1 MYSKISY
8 IDLGESIY
16 YYIHIYMNS
25 THEKEKKLN
34 EALEKLNLINP
45 QNLNLKETISNLD
58 QQKNQLEIE
67 KKEIEIKYDELQ
79 RNYQKLK
86 SKIDDLNNNKE
97 NEIKKEL
104 EFSDKIDEL
113 NQETDSLLEEI
124 DKWET

>member
-1 MYSKISY
+1 
-8 IDLGESIY
+8 
-16 YYIHIYMNS
+16 MNS

-58 QQKNQLEIE
+58 QQRNQLEIE
-67 KKEIEIKYDELQ
+67 KKELETKYKDLQ
-79 RNYQKLK
+79 LNYQKLK
-86 SKIDDLNNNKE
+86 SKIDQLSNNKE
-97 NEIKKEL
+97 VEIKKEL

-124 DKWET
+124 DKWQM

>member
-1 MYSKISY
+1 
-8 IDLGESIY
+8 
-16 YYIHIYMNS
+16 MNS
-25 THEKEKKLN
+25 IHEKEKKLE

-45 QNLNLKETISNLD
+45 QNLNLKETISDLD

-79 RNYQKLK
+79 QNYLKLK
-86 SKIDDLNNNKE
+86 SKIDELNTHE
-97 NEIKKEL
+97 ELETKKEL

-124 DKWET
+124 DKWQM

>member
-1 MYSKISY
+1 M
-8 IDLGESIY
+8 GESIY

-25 THEKEKKLN
+25 IHEKEKKLQ
-34 EALEKLNLINP
+34 EALEKLILINP

-67 KKEIEIKYDELQ
+67 KKELETNYEELQ
-79 RNYQKLK
+79 QNYQKLM
-86 SKIDDLNNNKE
+86 SKIDELNNQKE
-97 NEIKKEL
+97 VEVKKEL

-124 DKWET
+124 DKWQM

>member
-1 MYSKISY
+1 M
-8 IDLGESIY
+8 GESIY

-25 THEKEKKLN
+25 IHEKEKKLE

-45 QNLNLKETISNLD
+45 QNLNLKETVSSLD

-67 KKEIEIKYDELQ
+67 KKELGTKYDELQ
-79 RNYQKLK
+79 QNYLKLK
-86 SKIDDLNNNKE
+86 SKIDELNSQKE
-97 NEIKKEL
+97 TETKKEL

-124 DKWET
+124 DKWQM

>member
-1 MYSKISY
+1 M
-8 IDLGESIY
+8 GESIY

-25 THEKEKKLN
+25 IHEKEKKLQQ
-34 EALEKLNLINP
+34 ALEKLNLINP

-67 KKEIEIKYDELQ
+67 KKELETNYEELQ
-79 RNYQKLK
+79 QNYQKLK
-86 SKIDDLNNNKE
+86 SKIDEMNNQKE
-97 NEIKKEL
+97 TEVKKEL

-124 DKWET
+124 DKWQM

>member
-1 MYSKISY
+1 
-8 IDLGESIY
+8 
-16 YYIHIYMNS
+16 MNS
-25 THEKEKKLN
+25 IHEKEKKLQ

-67 KKEIEIKYDELQ
+67 KKELEINYAELLQ
-79 RNYQKLK
+79 NYQKLK
-86 SKIDDLNNNKE
+86 SKIDEFNNQKKIE
-97 NEIKKEL
+97 VKKEL

-124 DKWET
+124 DKWQM